1 MICKWSTVI
10 FCFMIQVVCKQNGPN
25 LEYRHARLKDGYYAL
40 CSVSWE
46 QRPDNRLQRERSGHE
61 EHRWWMEDGGGRARS
76 LAGAGQVIN
85 CEITPHW
92 AGSVQ
97 TDLWPGQTRN
107 KSYTTGNA
115 GNTQQG
121 CFCPARKFCFASVF
135 SKIKAK
141 KNFFSK
147 RLVTTGERWCTGQK
161 FVLNKSSD
169 LLGY

>member
-97 TDLWPGQTRN
+97 TDLWRGQTRN

-121 CFCPARKFCFASVF
+121 CFCRVLKFCFASVF

-141 KNFFSK
+141 KNLFSK

-161 FVLNKSSD
+161 FVPNKSSD